1 MKKSFCR
8 NMIKLTSIEEKR
20 YWNFPSQFFSGWDE
34 SQSVGNVPY
43 VSGKCVAELNL
54 SYFLTEAIDSSLR
67 SCRYCVI
74 KVLAAEPRSKKRSG
88 DEAFLSRLHQISL
101 DWYSG
106 SAAKSHSTS
115 TQYRQL
121 RRLLWGGWGG
131 CCAEPL
137 SWNYVLIT
145 LSRCKFH
152 FENRIFRCFLS
163 PSTSMPL
170 WNSPQCFL
178 FFFLCNLITSFKVLS
193 CLD

>member
-1 MKKSFCR
+1 MAAMKKSFCR
-8 NMIKLTSIEEKR
+8 NMIKLTSTEEKR
-20 YWNFPSQFFSGWDE
+20 YWKFPSQFFSGWDE
-34 SQSVGNVPY
+34 SQSVSYVPY

-54 SYFLTEAIDSSLR
+54 SYFLTEAFDR
-67 SCRYCVI
+67 
-74 KVLAAEPRSKKRSG
+74 
-88 DEAFLSRLHQISL
+88 
-101 DWYSG
+101 
-106 SAAKSHSTS
+106 
-115 TQYRQL
+115 
-121 RRLLWGGWGG
+121 G

-152 FENRIFRCFLS
+152 FENRIFRCFLP

-178 FFFLCNLITSFKVLS
+178 FVFLCNLITSLFKVLC

>member
-1 MKKSFCR
+1 
-8 NMIKLTSIEEKR
+8 MIKLTSIEEKR

-54 SYFLTEAIDSSLR
+54 SYFLTEAIDLGSLR

-74 KVLAAEPRSKKRSG
+74 KVLAAEPRSKKGVGTRRFYRG
-88 DEAFLSRLHQISL
+88 FT
-101 DWYSG
+101 
-106 SAAKSHSTS
+106 KSHSTS

-121 RRLLWGGWGG
+121 RRLFDRG

-178 FFFLCNLITSFKVLS
+178 FFFLCNLITSLFKVLS

>member
-8 NMIKLTSIEEKR
+8 NMIKLTSIKEKR
-20 YWNFPSQFFSGWDE
+20 HWNFPSQFFSGWDE

-54 SYFLTEAIDSSLR
+54 SYFLTEAFDLGRLR
-67 SCRYCVI
+67 SWRYCVI
-74 KVLAAEPRSKKRSG
+74 KALAAEPRSKKRNG
-88 DEAFLSRLHQISL
+88 DEAFFWRPRQISL

-106 SAAKSHSTS
+106 SAAKSQSTS

-121 RRLLWGGWGG
+121 RRLFDRG

-163 PSTSMPL
+163 WPPSTSMPL

-178 FFFLCNLITSFKVLS
+178 FFFYVI
-193 CLD
+193 

>member
-1 MKKSFCR
+1 MWSHIFLFGSLPR
-8 NMIKLTSIEEKR
+8 RRPPEFTAILMFEFWREATATSV
-20 YWNFPSQFFSGWDE
+20 PGLLCQSGRRRPE
-34 SQSVGNVPY
+34 NV
-43 VSGKCVAELNL
+43 SIL
-54 SYFLTEAIDSSLR
+54 SSLLKFWRR
-67 SCRYCVI
+67 SRD
-74 KVLAAEPRSKKRSG
+74 PKKGVGTRH
-88 DEAFLSRLHQISL
+88 FSR
-101 DWYSG
+101 G
-106 SAAKSHSTS
+106 FAKSHSTS

-163 PSTSMPL
+163 PSTSMLL

-178 FFFLCNLITSFKVLS
+178 FFS
-193 CLD
+193 

>member
-1 MKKSFCR
+1 
-8 NMIKLTSIEEKR
+8 MIKLTSIEEKR
-20 YWNFPSQFFSGWDE
+20 HWNFPSQFFSGWDE

-54 SYFLTEAIDSSLR
+54 SYFLTEAIDRSLR

-131 CCAEPL
+131 CSVLKIEFFDAFFHLPRPCRFETRPNVFF
-137 SWNYVLIT
+137 SFFYVI
-145 LSRCKFH
+145 
-152 FENRIFRCFLS
+152 
-163 PSTSMPL
+163 
-170 WNSPQCFL
+170 
-178 FFFLCNLITSFKVLS
+178 
-193 CLD
+193 